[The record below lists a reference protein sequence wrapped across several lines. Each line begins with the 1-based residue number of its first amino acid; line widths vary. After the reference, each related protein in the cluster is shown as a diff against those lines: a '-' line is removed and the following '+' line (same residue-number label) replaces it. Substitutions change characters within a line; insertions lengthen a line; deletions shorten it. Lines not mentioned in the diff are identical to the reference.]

1 MRSLFRRYFPWIVAA
16 LVSCAS
22 VMSWSAI
29 VESTQRINAA
39 AQSIITEAESLK
51 SRSQSQMSFQTLKV
65 KNGPGEDAT
74 VIASYE
80 DVTDYTEHSN
90 YVSFKHGPNHT
101 YVTVPTGDVWIVT
114 T

>member
-1 MRSLFRRYFPWIVAA
+1 MRRGIPWAIA
-16 LVSCAS
+16 LLLGSIS
-22 VMSWSAI
+22 ILSWIAI
-29 VESTQRINAA
+29 VGSTERINQA
-39 AQSIITEAESLK
+39 AQSIIKEAESLRA
-51 SRSQSQMSFQTLKV
+51 RSLPEMSFATLKV

-74 VIASYE
+74 VLASYE

-114 T
+114 TPIQ